1 MKKMTT
7 WCAALAMLAGAS
19 SAMAAP
25 IQLSI
30 PGQNFPAEQQVE
42 GVRFAFLNGK
52 THSVEGINISILG
65 LSEVDQLKGID
76 LGFFFGASR
85 VKSQF
90 TGAAFT
96 LVNWHQGHDTG
107 LNVGFVNLVNQVDG
121 FNLAAVNVSEGN
133 SLANLGFINYAGRT
147 TFQLGFVNATK
158 QLDGLQIG
166 LVNFA
171 ENGVLPVMPLVNFNK
186 SF

>member
-7 WCAALAMLAGAS
+7 WCATLALLAGAS

-25 IQLSI
+25 LQLSI
-30 PGQNFPAEQQVE
+30 PGQNFPADQQVE

-52 THSVEGINISILG
+52 TSSLEGINISILG
-65 LSEVDQLKGID
+65 LSEVDQLKGVD
-76 LGFFFGASR
+76 LGFLFGASR

-107 LNVGFVNLVNQVDG
+107 LNVGFVNLVNRVDG
-121 FNLAAVNVSEGN
+121 LNVGAVNLGEGN
-133 SLANLGFINYAGRT
+133 SLANIGFINYSART
-147 TFQLGFVNATK
+147 TFQLGFVNAAK
-158 QLDGLQIG
+158 QLDGIQIG
-166 LVNFA
+166 FVNFA
-171 ENGVLPVMPLVNFNK
+171 ENGVLPVMPLINFNK